1 MPRRIPKLFRG
12 KGPGELSAPFAPD
25 WASDAE
31 LLAADAEPR
40 SPHAAPQAPDIA
52 LPAPDALSPAR
63 DAGDEGSSDPA
74 VDDASRRARASIRRR
89 LVVVAAGVA
98 VGVLIVGGLA
108 LAGAIWEMQT
118 SALQARW
125 LVPIASD
132 LTWTVEPGESTSAV
146 FPGDGPYDRRLGYT
160 RIPEMT
166 RAAATGGFRVVEQ
179 ARVSSRFRDLVDRWG
194 LFPIYHEKTQAG
206 LTILG
211 KSGETLL
218 GAAYP
223 ERIYPTF
230 ESIPPVVWQTLLFI
244 ENRAML
250 DPDQPLQN
258 PAVEWPRLIRSTADL
273 ALRELGRE
281 GNVSGASTLATQ
293 VEKFRH
299 ASQGLT
305 TSPRDK
311 LVQMA
316 RQRSARTRRGRRPW
330 RHAGRSSST
339 S

>member
-31 LLAADAEPR
+31 LLAAYAEPR

-146 FPGDGPYDRRLGYT
+146 FGPTTVGSATPASRR
-160 RIPEMT
+160 
-166 RAAATGGFRVVEQ
+166 
-179 ARVSSRFRDLVDRWG
+179 
-194 LFPIYHEKTQAG
+194 
-206 LTILG
+206 
-211 KSGETLL
+211 
-218 GAAYP
+218 
-223 ERIYPTF
+223 
-230 ESIPPVVWQTLLFI
+230 
-244 ENRAML
+244 
-250 DPDQPLQN
+250 
-258 PAVEWPRLIRSTADL
+258 
-273 ALRELGRE
+273 
-281 GNVSGASTLATQ
+281 
-293 VEKFRH
+293 
-299 ASQGLT
+299 
-305 TSPRDK
+305 
-311 LVQMA
+311 
-316 RQRSARTRRGRRPW
+316 
-330 RHAGRSSST
+330 
-339 S
+339 